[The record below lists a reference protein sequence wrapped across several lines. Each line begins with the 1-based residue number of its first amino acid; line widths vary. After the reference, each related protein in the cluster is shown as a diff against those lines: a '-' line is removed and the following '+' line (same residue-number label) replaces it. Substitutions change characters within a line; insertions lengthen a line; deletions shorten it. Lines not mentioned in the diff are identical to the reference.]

1 MKGFNTK
8 DFLSG
13 LNTDEFVKACHI
25 PLGYKTG
32 YPILRNNGEK
42 VFFVLPYRKFKKTN
56 QKDKSAVMP
65 IEYLVAFELHAP
77 VKIPEEIKNVIDEKR
92 LGVTASPTGFEV
104 LRNSD
109 EFKDVDF
116 DKPIG
121 VFPHNE
127 LEKIGNS
134 EYKNKVEQMYKAYD
148 EIING
153 MLGIYEVL
161 DASKLDFK
169 HLLSELLE
177 PGLKPM
183 YRKIDKVFADNY
195 II

>member
-1 MKGFNTK
+1 MSGFNTK
-8 DFLSG
+8 KFLKE
-13 LNTDEFVKACHI
+13 LNSNKFIKACEI
-25 PLGYKTG
+25 PLGYKAG
-32 YPILRNNGEK
+32 YPVLRNSKENT
-42 VFFVLPYRKFKKTN
+42 FILIPYRKYKKTN
-56 QKDKSAVMP
+56 KKDKSAVMP
-65 IEYLVAFELHAP
+65 IEYLVTFELHAP
-77 VKIPEEIKNVIDEKR
+77 VKIPEKIKKVIDENK

-153 MLGIYEVL
+153 RLGIYEVS
-161 DASKLDFK
+161 DVSKLDFK
-169 HLLSELLE
+169 HLLSELIE

-183 YRKIDKVFADNY
+183 YTKIDKDFADKY
-195 II
+195 IV